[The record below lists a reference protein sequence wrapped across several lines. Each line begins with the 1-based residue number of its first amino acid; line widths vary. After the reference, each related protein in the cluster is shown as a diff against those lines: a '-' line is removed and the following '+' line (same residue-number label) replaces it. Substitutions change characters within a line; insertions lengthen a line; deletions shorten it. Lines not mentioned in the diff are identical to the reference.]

1 MKKRVLTI
9 LSAITFTFMLGY
21 LFALSLLLGLL
32 ASKFIAGKSTGTKG
46 KIRSIIIPFGR
57 RRIHLHHWLYSLWL
71 MGISF
76 VTGFHFFSP
85 LITYGF
91 LGGST
96 FQGIYSYG
104 DWHVILVSQKQP
116 TNQDYQQLVSKKKSV
131 RSQRSTK
138 VS

>member
-1 MKKRVLTI
+1 MKKGIIIVLSATI
-9 LSAITFTFMLGY
+9 LMVMLGY
-21 LFALSLLLGLL
+21 LFILSLILGLL
-32 ASKFIAGKSTGTKG
+32 TSKYIAGKSTGTKG
-46 KIRSIIIPFGR
+46 KIGSIVIPFGR
-57 RRIHLHHWLYSLWL
+57 WKIHLHHWLYSLWL

-76 VTGFHFFSP
+76 VTGVHFLSP
-85 LITYGF
+85 IITYGF

-104 DWHVILVSQKQP
+104 DWHVILIRRKKT
-116 TNQDYQQLVSKKKSV
+116 TNQGYQPIVSRKKPI

>member
-1 MKKRVLTI
+1 MKKRVLAI
-9 LSAITFTFMLGY
+9 LSAITFMFMFGY

-32 ASKFIAGKSTGTKG
+32 TSKFIAGKSTGTKG
-46 KIRSIIIPFGR
+46 KIRSIVIPFGR
-57 RRIHLHHWLYSLWL
+57 QRIHLHHWLYSLWL
-71 MGISF
+71 IGISF
-76 VTGFHFFSP
+76 VTGFHFLSP

-91 LGGST
+91 LGGSMY
-96 FQGIYSYG
+96 QGIYSYG

-116 TNQDYQQLVSKKKSV
+116 TSQDYQQLVSRKKSV

>member
-1 MKKRVLTI
+1 MKKRLFIV
-9 LSAITFTFMLGY
+9 LSAIAFVFMLGY

-32 ASKFIAGKSTGTKG
+32 ASKFIAGKSTGTSG
-46 KIRSIIIPFGR
+46 KIRSIVIPLGR
-57 RRIHLHHWLYSLWL
+57 RRIHLHHWLYALWL
-71 MGISF
+71 IGISF
-76 VTGFHFFSP
+76 VTGVHFLSP

-91 LGGST
+91 LGGSM

-104 DWHVILVSQKQP
+104 DWHVILVSQKQ
-116 TNQDYQQLVSKKKSV
+116 TTSQDYRQLVSSKKSV

>member
-1 MKKRVLTI
+1 
-9 LSAITFTFMLGY
+9 MLGY

-46 KIRSIIIPFGR
+46 KIRSIVIPLGR
-57 RRIHLHHWLYSLWL
+57 QRIHLHHWLYALWL
-71 MGISF
+71 IGISF
-76 VTGFHFFSP
+76 VTGVHFLSP

-91 LGGST
+91 LGGSM

-104 DWHVILVSQKQP
+104 DWQVIMVSQKQ
-116 TNQDYQQLVSKKKSV
+116 TATQDYRQLVSSKKSV

-138 VS
+138 AS

>member
-1 MKKRVLTI
+1 MKKRILPI

-32 ASKFIAGKSTGTKG
+32 ASKFIAGKSTGAKG
-46 KIRSIIIPFGR
+46 KIRSIVIPFGR
-57 RRIHLHHWLYSLWL
+57 QRIHLHHWLYSLWL
-71 MGISF
+71 IGISF
-76 VTGFHFFSP
+76 VTGFHFLSP

-91 LGGST
+91 LGGSM

-104 DWHVILVSQKQP
+104 DWHVILVGQKQP
-116 TNQDYQQLVSKKKSV
+116 TSQDYQQLVGRKKAA
-131 RSQRSTK
+131 RSQRTTK